1 LIDTHAAVHAARRAA
16 RPSCVVRQGRILL
29 VARRTPQPT
38 RGLFRRTLRTAVR
51 NGANRTLPISF
62 RPRQCPEGVSLSTLS
77 TLSTKQP
84 RTHRER
90 DEPEQVCARLH
101 QQVPLRARQRFA
113 LHDLCRRAGCC
124 NGFGRYCS
132 VIYCVA
138 PWCAVL
144 QRGVLGCNE
153 VDRGAT
159 LIIVATCRACSARPV
174 PCHRIQ
180 PRGSAGAD
188 RCGPVTP
195 SACGCVVRSCVS
207 VGTCVERGRG

>member
-1 LIDTHAAVHAARRAA
+1 MRHAARHVHRASFGRAA
-16 RPSCVVRQGRILL
+16 SCSWH
-29 VARRTPQPT
+29 VARRSPQEGSLHALCALP
-38 RGLFRRTLRTAVR
+38 R

-90 DEPEQVCARLH
+90 DEPEQVRARLH

-153 VDRGAT
+153 VDRGCNG
-159 LIIVATCRACSARPV
+159 LSIVATCRACSVRPV

-195 SACGCVVRSCVS
+195 IACGCVVRSCVS